1 MPSVYSKSCS
11 TRSGR
16 PGRFWNRVD
25 PAGAPLVAVGYAE
38 LLVELLVELPDL
50 RRRGLQGRYLGEGLE
65 VPPHVVLVGG
75 LLAEAVQLV
84 LGELVVQM

>member
-25 PAGAPLVAVGYAE
+25 PAGAPSWPSAMPSCLLSWPISADAVFRVAIWGK
-38 LLVELLVELPDL
+38 
-50 RRRGLQGRYLGEGLE
+50 GLE
-65 VPPHVVLVGG
+65 VPHVVLVGG
-75 LLAEAVQLV
+75 LLAETVQLV
-84 LGELVVQM
+84 LGELVV

>member
-11 TRSGR
+11 TKSGL

-25 PAGAPLVAVGYAE
+25 PAGASLVAVGYAE
-38 LLVELLVELPDL
+38 LLVELADL

-65 VPPHVVLVGG
+65 IPPCRSGG
-75 LLAEAVQLV
+75 RSAR
-84 LGELVVQM
+84 